1 MDTKLGQRL
10 EKIKKVFAIETLLS
24 IRSDTKYIQ
33 KYYRV
38 NKIPYSI
45 FHTSS
50 DLIYMGI
57 SRDGIFKEEDLLEAA
72 RMVDTYIKELQATKV
87 LELATGRGANS
98 LYLARRHPETEF
110 HGIDISQAQLVRA
123 EEKARK
129 AKNYHPMYGDYH
141 DLSQFPDSSFDILF
155 IVEALCYSQQKEEVL
170 AEAHRVLKEN
180 GVLII
185 FDGYREQKENMSKE
199 ERLSRELTEKAMA
212 LNQFDYFD
220 SFSTQISRSR
230 FLLEKEENVSKYVL
244 PTMKK
249 FERLAERFFAHPF
262 SARCIR
268 VIFPKE
274 FTYNAIAGYL
284 MVPLFESRVFSY
296 RILVLRK

>member
-1 MDTKLGQRL
+1 MDVELRKRL
-10 EKIKKVFAIETLLS
+10 EKIKKVFAAETLLS
-24 IRSDTKYIQ
+24 IRSDTKYVQ

-57 SRDGIFKEEDLLEAA
+57 SRDGIFKKGDLLEAA
-72 RMVDTYIKELQATKV
+72 RTVDAYIKELQAAKV

-98 LYLARRHPETEF
+98 LYLAQRHSETEF
-110 HGIDISQAQLVRA
+110 HGLDISQAQLTCA

-129 AKNYHPMYGDYH
+129 AKNYYPMRGDYH

-155 IVEALCYSQQKEEVL
+155 IIEALCYSQQKEKVL
-170 AEAHRVLKEN
+170 AEAYRVLKEN
-180 GVLII
+180 GILII
-185 FDGYREQKENMSKE
+185 FDGYREQKENISE
-199 ERLSRELTEKAMA
+199 RERLSRELTEKAMA

-220 SFSTQISRSR
+220 SFIKQINQSG
-230 FLLEKEENVSKYVL
+230 FTLEKEEDVSQFVL

-249 FERLAERFFAHPF
+249 FEQLAARFFAHPLL
-262 SARCIR
+262 ARCISA
-268 VIFPKE
+268 VFPKE

-284 MVPLFESRVFSY
+284 MVPLFESGIFSY
-296 RILVLRK
+296 RILILRK